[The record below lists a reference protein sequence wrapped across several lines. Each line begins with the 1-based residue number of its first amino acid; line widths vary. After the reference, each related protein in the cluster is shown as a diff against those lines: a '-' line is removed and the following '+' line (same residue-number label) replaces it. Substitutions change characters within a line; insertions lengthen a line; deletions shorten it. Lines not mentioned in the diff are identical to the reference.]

1 MGSEMCIRDRDVA
14 KNLHINIATAGHLI
28 SAYALGVCVGA
39 PMLIL
44 ARKFPLKRI
53 LMGLVAIV
61 MIGNI
66 CASLAPN
73 YWVMLVARFI
83 SGGGFLKSRTCR
95 IRG

>member
-1 MGSEMCIRDRDVA
+1 
-14 KNLHINIATAGHLI
+14 
-28 SAYALGVCVGA
+28 
-39 PMLIL
+39 MLIL

-83 SGGGFLKSRTCR
+83 SGLPHGAYFGVASIVAEKLADKGIGSDAVSIMLAGLSIAYLF
-95 IRG
+95 